1 MSILNNYLIVDLA
14 DEKGMFCSKLLADMG
29 AEVVRIEK
37 PGQEVQ
43 RVYANSSKRSITLD
57 IESKKGRELFKQI
70 IKKSDILVE
79 SFPPGYLK
87 SIGLD
92 YPQLEAINPH
102 IIMASI
108 TNYGQGGPYR
118 DYKSSDLVSAAMGGQ
133 MSVCGETDKP
143 PLKLFGSQTYNTAC
157 LFAANG
163 VMLALWKRHTSGKG
177 QYIDISIHESVA
189 ATLDHALVR
198 YFSEGQVAMRQG
210 SLYWNNAFRI
220 FPCKDGYILL
230 SLQHQWETLVEWLD
244 SEGMAE
250 DLKGQKWRSAAQR
263 RNNIDH
269 IIEVLGKW
277 ALTHNANELVEL
289 GQLMHFPW
297 AKVATISDVVNNP
310 QLNERGFLVDAI
322 DADSGKKFKFPGA
335 PYKMSQS
342 PLRIN
347 PGIPA
352 AGEFNREFYHLRL
365 GLTEVEIA
373 ALAAEG
379 VI

>member
-1 MSILNNYLIVDLA
+1 MNPLDDYRVIDLT
-14 DEKGMFCSKLLADMG
+14 DEKGMFCCKLLADLG

-43 RVYANSSKRSITLD
+43 RVYANSGKRSITLD
-57 IESKKGRELFKQI
+57 IESKKGRDLFGRI
-70 IKKSDILVE
+70 IENCDIIIE
-79 SFPPGYLK
+79 SFSPGYLN
-87 SIGLD
+87 SLGLD
-92 YPQLEAINPH
+92 YPELEKINPRL
-102 IIMASI
+102 IMASI

-133 MSVCGETDKP
+133 MSVCGDADKP
-143 PLKLFGSQTYNTAC
+143 PLKPFGSQAYNTAC

-163 VMLALWKRHTSGKG
+163 IMLALWKRHTSGRG
-177 QYIDISIHESVA
+177 QYIDISIQECVA
-189 ATLDHALVR
+189 ATLDHVLVR
-198 YFSEGQVAMRQG
+198 YFSEGQVAKRQG

-220 FPCKDGYILL
+220 FPCQDGYILL
-230 SLQHQWETLVEWLD
+230 SLQHQWETLIEWLD

-250 DLKGQKWRSAAQR
+250 DLKDQKWQSAAQR

-277 ALTHNANELVEL
+277 TLTHNANELVEL

-297 AKVATISDVVNNP
+297 AKVASISDVVNNP
-310 QLNERGFLVDAI
+310 QLNARAFLVEATDAE
-322 DADSGKKFKFPGA
+322 SGKKFKFPGA

-342 PLRIN
+342 PLLIK
-347 PGIPA
+347 PDIPA
-352 AGEFNREFYHLRL
+352 AGEFNRAFNHLRL
-365 GLTEVEIA
+365 GLTEEAIA